1 MEDWALVVGIT
12 QYPGISTLGGP
23 ERDARDFFKW
33 VTSPQPEGGGVD
45 PHEKTGRAKLII
57 TSTCI
62 PSPPYQSFLEAKPTM
77 EGITG
82 VFEKMYAL
90 SEQNNANGKGRQIG
104 RRLYLYF
111 AGHGLEPKD
120 EVALLMANAKEGIWN
135 NHVSGT
141 GWADWLYKAGFFEE
155 ILLFMDCC
163 RDYFPSVTPNPVFP
177 ELLAGNNIVK
187 KRFYAFATAWG
198 KKSWEREMED
208 DKQVHGVFT
217 TTLMKGLRGAAC
229 DRFTGDITAT
239 SLRGYLKDAMQFF
252 FTEQDRK
259 NPAIRKDP
267 IIPGFEDPDFTIARV
282 TAIPSY
288 QITINLPAEF
298 QNQALQL
305 IYGSGQHMQITDLNS
320 QGATLP
326 LTLSRGSY
334 TLKIKGEGGIAKG
347 FDVKGIG
354 PEDVTPN

>member
-12 QYPGISTLGGP
+12 AYPGISALSGP
-23 ERDARDFFKW
+23 ERDAVDFYNW
-33 VTSPQPEGGGVD
+33 VTAAKPEGGGVD
-45 PHEKTGRAKLII
+45 PDPNTGRAKLII

-62 PSPPYQSFLEAKPTM
+62 PPPPYQLFLEAKPTM
-77 EGITG
+77 ERINE
-82 VFEKMYAL
+82 VFEGMYAL
-90 SEQNNANGKGRQIG
+90 AQKNNAAGKGRQIG

-120 EVALLMANAKEGIWN
+120 EVALLMANATEGIWN
-135 NHVSGT
+135 NHISGT
-141 GWADWLYKAGFFEE
+141 GWANWLYKAGLFEE

-163 RDYFPSVTPNPVFP
+163 RDYFPSVAPNPVFP
-177 ELLAGNNIVK
+177 ELLAGNNMEK

-198 KKSWEREMED
+198 KKSWEREME

-229 DRFTGDITAT
+229 DRFTGQITTT
-239 SLRGYLKDAMQFF
+239 SLRGYLKDTMQFF

-267 IIPGFEDPDFTIARV
+267 TLPDFGDPDFTIAKV
-282 TAIPSY
+282 TQIPSY
-288 QITINLPAEF
+288 QITVKLPSEF
-298 QNQALQL
+298 QNQDLQL
-305 IYGSGQHMQITDLNS
+305 IYGSGLQMQIIDLKTAS
-320 QGATLP
+320 TTLP

-334 TLKIKGEGGIAKG
+334 TLRIKGAGGIAKG
-347 FDVKGIG
+347 FDVRGIG